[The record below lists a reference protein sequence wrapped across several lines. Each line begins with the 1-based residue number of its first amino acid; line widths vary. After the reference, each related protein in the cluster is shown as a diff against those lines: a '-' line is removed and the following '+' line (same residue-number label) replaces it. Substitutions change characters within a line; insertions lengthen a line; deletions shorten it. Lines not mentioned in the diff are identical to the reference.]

1 MFLIQAGHQSSTHI
15 AEAVPENGAAG
26 AIWSLA
32 DETPVNLDTRMRA
45 LSGEGVTQAIDPQL
59 YVSLLADANPKRLTD
74 HNLFKVP
81 LPRQSR
87 YSARRLAS
95 MVEAIVK
102 HQAELPGTHL
112 IAPTVAVSS
121 MNHRSAQ
128 VALDL
133 AETAVD
139 VWGDYNDE
147 RPLLISVALE
157 RTALADPKGINQLL
171 DELTAQDFDG
181 YYLMFEIDPGL
192 DASMQAALLSEAL
205 YVSYTL
211 SVVREKLVWVGYSG
225 LTGYLHRAV
234 GASAF
239 AAGFFQKQQ
248 WWSLG
253 HWGPPARG
261 RTPRARIVLD
271 SILGS
276 LLIETELAAARSQ
289 RYDSLLGNDLLA
301 GAGPL
306 AQALREG
313 SSPSTDRG
321 TCAAQL
327 FAVCEELDRRIG
339 TDLDANLARIIGDI
353 EAAELLYQRI
363 EDAGVPLEPRSTS
376 RQLNAWLEAIE
387 LFKKRAEFVT

>member
-1 MFLIQAGHQSSTHI
+1 MQ
-15 AEAVPENGAAG
+15 
-26 AIWSLA
+26 
-32 DETPVNLDTRMRA
+32 A
-45 LSGEGVTQAIDPQL
+45 LSGEGITQAIDPQL
-59 YVSLLADANPKRLTD
+59 YVALLADANPKRLAD

-81 LPRQSR
+81 LPRQYR

-95 MVEAIVK
+95 MVEAIVD
-102 HQAELPGTHL
+102 HQAERPGTHL

-128 VALDL
+128 VALNL

-139 VWGDYNDE
+139 VWGDYDDE
-147 RPLLISVALE
+147 RPLLISVSLE
-157 RTALADPKGINQLL
+157 RAALADPKGINQLL

-192 DASMQAALLSEAL
+192 DSSMHATLLSEAL

-225 LTGYLHRAV
+225 LTGYLHLGPAPTPLPLLP
-234 GASAF
+234 GSSK
-239 AAGFFQKQQ
+239 KQQ

-276 LLIETELAAARSQ
+276 LLIETELAAVRSQ
-289 RYDSLLGNDLLA
+289 RYDNLLGNDLLTGA
-301 GAGPL
+301 GA
-306 AQALREG
+306 
-313 SSPSTDRG
+313 
-321 TCAAQL
+321 
-327 FAVCEELDRRIG
+327 
-339 TDLDANLARIIGDI
+339 
-353 EAAELLYQRI
+353 
-363 EDAGVPLEPRSTS
+363 PLERFGRATTPAPTVAPARRSSSRSVRNSTAGSALTS
-376 RQLNAWLEAIE
+376 TPISPG
-387 LFKKRAEFVT
+387 

>member
-1 MFLIQAGHQSSTHI
+1 
-15 AEAVPENGAAG
+15 
-26 AIWSLA
+26 
-32 DETPVNLDTRMRA
+32 
-45 LSGEGVTQAIDPQL
+45 
-59 YVSLLADANPKRLTD
+59 
-74 HNLFKVP
+74 
-81 LPRQSR
+81 
-87 YSARRLAS
+87 
-95 MVEAIVK
+95 MVEAIVN
-102 HQAELPGTHL
+102 HQAERPGTHL

-139 VWGDYNDE
+139 IWGDYNDE

-157 RTALADPKGINQLL
+157 RAALADPKGINQLL
-171 DELTAQDFDG
+171 DELTAQNFDG

-192 DASMQAALLSEAL
+192 DSSTQAALLSEAL

-239 AAGFFQKQQ
+239 AVGFFQKQQ
-248 WWSLG
+248 WWALG

-261 RTPRARIVLD
+261 RAPRARIVLD

-276 LLIETELAAARSQ
+276 LLIESELAAARSQ

-306 AQALREG
+306 ARALREG
-313 SSPSTDRG
+313 NSPSTDRG

-327 FAVCEELDRRIG
+327 FAVCEELDRRVG
-339 TDLDANLARIIGDI
+339 TDLDANLARLVADI
-353 EAAELLYQRI
+353 EDAELLYQRI

-387 LFKKRAEFVT
+387 LFKKRAEFVV